1 MMGAGV
7 IELWEWLPG
16 LFVFTTAT
24 TTDDLRNGGSKTE
37 GSMSLITRDP

>member
-1 MMGAGV
+1 MMEEVV
-7 IELWEWLPG
+7 IELWKLLPG